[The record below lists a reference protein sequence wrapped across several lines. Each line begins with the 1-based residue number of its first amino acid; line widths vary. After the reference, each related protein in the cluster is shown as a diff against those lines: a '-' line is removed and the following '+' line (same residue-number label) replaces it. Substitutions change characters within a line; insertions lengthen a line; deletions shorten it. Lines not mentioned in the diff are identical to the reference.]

1 MKIRNLRAAVRGQ
14 LFSGRRS
21 VLWKTVV
28 FAAGL
33 NAGCQTGFVQE
44 GAARGPSKEA
54 MAAPAGLQPASVPG
68 PGAPD
73 VGAAEISGHVAR
85 SAGLA
90 EKKVPGEV
98 VFVVARDATTEQIV
112 AVCRVEVA
120 EGRPWPVPFSL
131 RDHRLKAGAMV
142 RLSARLDQD
151 GSATTKQP
159 GDEVGEVRLAL
170 KVPETDVVLTL
181 DQTL

>member
-1 MKIRNLRAAVRGQ
+1 MKTSLFFAAARCELSRGRRLCLMGTAIFVTGLVSACQKGFVAEEAANGSPQQTTGTTAGPAATPLPAAAVQ
-14 LFSGRRS
+14 DL
-21 VLWKTVV
+21 
-28 FAAGL
+28 
-33 NAGCQTGFVQE
+33 
-44 GAARGPSKEA
+44 
-54 MAAPAGLQPASVPG
+54 AS
-68 PGAPD
+68 
-73 VGAAEISGHVAR
+73 AELSGHVVR
-85 SAGLA
+85 SAELA
-90 EKKVPGEV
+90 KRKPSGEV
-98 VFVVARDATTEQIV
+98 LFVMARDATTQQIV
-112 AVCRVEVA
+112 AVCRVEVP
-120 EGRPWPVPFSL
+120 ENQPWPVPFTL

>member
-1 MKIRNLRAAVRGQ
+1 MKLRNLMAAVRGQ
-14 LFSGRRS
+14 LFSGGRS
-21 VLWKTVV
+21 SLLKSVA

-44 GAARGPSKEA
+44 GAARGPSKGA
-54 MAAPAGLQPASVPG
+54 MAAPAGLQPASAPG

-73 VGAAEISGHVAR
+73 AEAGEISGYVAR

-90 EKKVPGEV
+90 GRDAVGEV

-159 GDEVGEVRLAL
+159 GDEVGEVHLAL

-181 DQTL
+181 DKAL